1 MKAPPL
7 GWGIGAGLLAAALL
21 APFMASALGELAGA
35 RGERAKLA
43 AAVAAPESART
54 AMVVQGQALSDPA
67 APGLRIR
74 ELARNGGVLV
84 EEISPPSGAGLI
96 AVRFRISGPE
106 KAVIALADALE
117 RETPLVRLRGWKMAA
132 IEGGVR
138 LTGEAVAVKK

>member
-1 MKAPPL
+1 MKLSPL
-7 GWGIGAGLLAAALL
+7 GWGIAAGLAAMALL
-21 APFMASALGELAGA
+21 APIAGNALGDLSVA
-35 RGERAKLA
+35 RSERTKLA
-43 AAVAAPESART
+43 AAVAAPETNRT

-67 APGLRIR
+67 ALALRIR

-84 EEISPPSGAGLI
+84 EEASPPSGTSLI
-96 AVRFRISGPE
+96 AIRFRISGPE

-117 RETPLVRLRGWKMAA
+117 RETPLVRLRGWKLVA